1 MVMLT
6 DEMKGSLAGT
16 KTIFLATASN
26 DRIPNVVPIGAF
38 TLLDDE
44 TLLISDQFFLK
55 TLRNIRENPTIAL
68 SWWGDKGGYQLKG
81 TVTLHT
87 DDEVFRKDVAWMKE
101 LRPHLTPKSA
111 VILKITGVYQV
122 RPGPDAGKKIL

>member
-1 MVMLT
+1 MVKLT
-6 DEMKGSLAGT
+6 DEIRESLEGT
-16 KTIFLATASN
+16 KTIFLATASK

-55 TLRNIRENPTIAL
+55 TLRNLRENPVVAL
-68 SWWGDKGGYQLKG
+68 SWWGDKGGYQIKG
-81 TVTLHT
+81 PVTIHT
-87 DDEVFRKDVAWMKE
+87 EDEVFRKDVAWMKE

-111 VILKITGVYQV
+111 VILKIADVYHV